1 MSGHLTAKV
10 AAVCAIAVGAVGVG
24 VASSHVGAHHAS
36 SLARSSARAAAVG
49 ANTILG
55 AGPFSPD
62 TLDPDP
68 KGIVDEQTNFMLAGQ
83 YTGTLD
89 AVVPPSKS
97 FSKPLDFTNLRP
109 ALAKSW
115 TPLANGLGYKFTL
128 RSGVKSNLGNPLTA
142 QDVAWTFKRMLN
154 TKAIGLILMQLANI
168 STTKPITVTG
178 PLTFTLNLAKP
189 SPIALD
195 VLQISAM
202 GILDE
207 AGVKKNTEA
216 DDPWGYTWLASHVA
230 GFGPY
235 MVSSYT
241 SANAVT
247 LVPNPNYY
255 GTKPS
260 VTEIVF
266 KQIPN
271 AASRLQLL
279 LGGEIN
285 LDWQADPT
293 ENKTLSSTSSV
304 TVHYDHA
311 ALFSR
316 ILPNF
321 RKGAGPLTNPLVRRA
336 FQAAID
342 RTSIARAV
350 LAGQAKAANS
360 CVPNSI
366 TPPGVTSLSNTTA
379 NPALA
384 KRLLAKAGYP
394 HGLTI
399 TIATNYGVTIANLPA
414 TAQFLQTELAK
425 AGITLKVHSYP
436 TQAAYLNATA
446 KGGFEALMDTFQPFV
461 ADAGFYMET
470 TLATGSPVNYG
481 AYSNKQVDKLVATAS
496 AKPVGAARNAL
507 LAQACK
513 HVIQDVGLIP
523 LVNIPTL
530 TATSTGVSGV
540 YDYQDLQL
548 HFDEMSAS

>member
-1 MSGHLTAKV
+1 MRGHLAAKV
-10 AAVCAIAVGAVGVG
+10 AVACG
-24 VASSHVGAHHAS
+24 VALAVAGASEAAS
-36 SLARSSARAAAVG
+36 NRTTRGESRPAIAAAVG
-49 ANTILG
+49 ARTILG

-68 KGIVDEQTNFMLAGQ
+68 KGIVDEQTNFMVAAQ

-89 AVVPPSKS
+89 AVEPPSPGY
-97 FSKPLDFTNLRP
+97 SKPLTFADLRP

-142 QDVAWTFKRMLN
+142 QDVSWTFKRMLN
-154 TKAIGLILMQLANI
+154 TKAIGFILMGLANI
-168 STTKPITVTG
+168 STTNPITVTG
-178 PLTFTLNLAKP
+178 PLTFTLNLAKR

-202 GILDE
+202 GIID
-207 AGVKKNTEA
+207 AAAVKKNA
-216 DDPWGYTWLASHVA
+216 APGDPWGYKWLADHVA

-241 SANAVT
+241 SASEVT

-255 GTKPS
+255 GPKPT
-260 VTEIVF
+260 VQQVVF
-266 KQIPN
+266 KQIPD

-293 ENKTLSSTSSV
+293 EYKTLSSSAGT
-304 TVHYDHA
+304 TVHFDHA

-321 RKGAGPLTNPLVRRA
+321 RAGSGPLTNVLVRRA

-342 RTSIARAV
+342 RTSVANAV
-350 LAGQAKAANS
+350 LPGQAAAANS

-366 TPPGVTSLSNTTA
+366 TPPGVTNLSNKTA
-379 NPALA
+379 DPALA
-384 KRLLAKAGYP
+384 KQLLAKAGYP

-425 AGITLKVHSYP
+425 AGITLKVDSYP

-446 KGGFEALMDTFQPFV
+446 KGGFQALMDTFQPFV

-481 AYSNKQVDKLVATAS
+481 AYSNKQVDKEVATAS
-496 AKPVGAARNAL
+496 AEPVGAARNAL
-507 LAQACK
+507 LARACTQ
-513 HVIQDVGLIP
+513 VINDVGLIP

-530 TATSTGVSGV
+530 TATSKGVSGV

-548 HFDEMSAS
+548 HFDMMSAS